1 VKEDTMIETA
11 YFKKCPEYARRR
23 ILKAI
28 EDLDIRE
35 LKIDRTIV
43 PVYTDPDPY
52 PVHYY
57 TGEVTY
63 TIRGYS
69 MKIAS
74 TRVRNKPALKIK
86 KTRRTP

>member
-1 VKEDTMIETA
+1 MIDTI
-11 YFKKCPEYARRR
+11 YFKKCPLYARHR

-28 EDLDIRE
+28 EKLDIRE
-35 LKIDRTIV
+35 LKIDRTV
-43 PVYTDPDPY
+43 VSLGTPMDG
-52 PVHYY
+52 HYY

-74 TRVRNKPALKIK
+74 TRVKAKPALQGK
-86 KTRRTP
+86 KTGRTP

>member
-1 VKEDTMIETA
+1 MIETA
-11 YFKKCPEYARRR
+11 YFKKCPAAVRHR
-23 ILKAI
+23 ILAAI
-28 EDLDIRE
+28 EKFDIRE
-35 LKIDRTIV
+35 LKIDRTVI
-43 PVYTDPDPY
+43 PIYADGDPNPE
-52 PVHYY
+52 HYF